1 MFWTKFMC
9 ENGEKMQRVVYLIN
23 FIEGYFFILKI
34 RCNTNFINCSTH
46 LVQRAMWSI
55 VITLCPSSVWSWA
68 FYTFFLLWNHS
79 TISKEAL
86 REYSFKRASF
96 FILCGDWN
104 FFFTKLIKSKLYRV
118 KEIRN
123 LNPQDIRSCELWG
136 ITGPN

>member
-1 MFWTKFMC
+1 MFWTKFIC

-46 LVQRAMWSI
+46 LVQRAMWSF

-68 FYTFFLLWNHS
+68 FYTFFFSETTTPFQRKLWENIHL
-79 TISKEAL
+79 KEPL
-86 REYSFKRASF
+86 
-96 FILCGDWN
+96 
-104 FFFTKLIKSKLYRV
+104 FFFFVVIGIFFLTKLIKSKLYRV